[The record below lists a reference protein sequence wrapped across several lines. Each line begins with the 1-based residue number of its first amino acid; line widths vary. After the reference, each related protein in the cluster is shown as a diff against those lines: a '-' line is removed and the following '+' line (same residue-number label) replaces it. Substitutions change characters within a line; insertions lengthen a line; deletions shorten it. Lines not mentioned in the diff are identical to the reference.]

1 MIVFPLKTEADD
13 GKIRLGV
20 LFLILICL
28 LVHVGMLF
36 DSWEFNDK
44 LSQELEMQESE
55 AFFSNY
61 EALADAENANSFV
74 NNYLGELNDDL
85 EREKRSRMVLTNS
98 WMYRFAFVPER
109 FDFLN
114 LISYQFVHSGWMH
127 LLFNMWF
134 LYLCGV
140 AMERIWGIWK
150 FLGLYVLCGWV
161 AALVFTGMEY
171 AINQSWS
178 NVPLVGASGAVSGIM
193 GAFLVT
199 HHKYK
204 VQIAYWALL
213 KVKTAWIPSFVYF
226 TFWFMSELFFA
237 ITTLGGTPGVAYFA
251 HVGGFATGLIL
262 GKVIK
267 NDYEFEKSI
276 RFGGVG
282 GSNTPEKSVSK
293 VNFES
298 GGEKVSGVALIHSGW
313 NKLQDGKL
321 EEAKGLVTKGFNFLC
336 SHSST
341 HKAEIRSNADKII
354 LHFSRL
360 GIEGKLMFRWAMNLA
375 EINEFERA
383 LAFYDKCMMV
393 NEDNFITQ
401 SCLFNTSKLMLEL
414 GQDKELIRVKMD
426 QLMSMS
432 PQGMLLNKSQKLLER
447 LG

>member
-20 LFLILICL
+20 LFLILICF
-28 LVHVGMLF
+28 LVYAGMLF
-36 DSWEFNDK
+36 DSWEFSDK
-44 LSQELEMQESE
+44 LSKELAMQESE

-61 EALADAENANSFV
+61 EALTDAENTKSFV

-85 EREKRSRMVLTNS
+85 ERDKRNRMILTNS

-150 FLGLYVLCGWV
+150 FLGLYLLCGLI

-171 AINQSWS
+171 VINQSWS
-178 NVPLVGASGAVSGIM
+178 DVPLVGASGAVSGIM

-199 HHKYK
+199 HHQYK
-204 VQIAYWALL
+204 VQIAYWAVLRI
-213 KVKTAWIPSFVYF
+213 KTAWIPSYIYF

-251 HVGGFATGLIL
+251 HVGGFVTGLIL
-262 GKVIK
+262 GKVVR
-267 NDYEFEKSI
+267 NDYELEKSI
-276 RFGGVG
+276 RFGDVG
-282 GSNTPEKSVSK
+282 TGKTSSK
-293 VNFES
+293 ARAEPR
-298 GGEKVSGVALIHSGW
+298 GETVSGTAMIHLAW
-313 NKLQDGKL
+313 NKLQEGKL
-321 EEAKGLVTKGFNFLC
+321 EEAKEMVIKGFNFLC
-336 SHSST
+336 AHSSS
-341 HKAEIRSNADKII
+341 HKAEIRSNADKIV

-375 EINEFERA
+375 EINEYERA

-393 NEDNFITQ
+393 NEDKFITQ
-401 SCLFNTSKLMLEL
+401 SCLFNTSKLMLEQ
-414 GQDKELIRVKMD
+414 GQDKQLIRAKMD
-426 QLMSMS
+426 RLMSTS